1 MNEGG
6 GPSRMLPVIEI
17 PGERPR
23 SDVARHAIV
32 IVCLCVLQ
40 NLATSGPV
48 QAQRIENAK
57 AVFAALDK
65 VTARISKLEVKL
77 GETVRFG
84 ALKVTPRACYSRP
97 PTEPPKTSTF
107 VEIDEILLD
116 GKPVHFSN
124 PVDARR
130 QGIGRLLLRARGGTA
145 ATAGNWLSACAL
157 FAYAAAF
164 SFAYISL
171 SAAAG
176 ALILF
181 GAVQATMIGYGL
193 WRGERLHELQLAG
206 LVLAAA
212 GLISLLLPGLSAPP
226 WQGAL
231 LMLGAGAAW
240 GIYSLRGKTSGDP
253 LAVTAGNFLRTVPFA
268 AGLSLILQG
277 HAQPDPAGIIYAM
290 ASGALASGVGYA
302 IWYAALPGLKAT
314 SAATVQLS
322 VPVIAAI
329 GGMVFLGEPLTLRL
343 LLCAAAILGG
353 IALVIRPRRTVMP
366 STQPL
371 RPS

>member
-1 MNEGG
+1 MPAIKSGH
-6 GPSRMLPVIEI
+6 SLP
-17 PGERPR
+17 
-23 SDVARHAIV
+23 
-32 IVCLCVLQ
+32 
-40 NLATSGPV
+40 PV
-48 QAQRIENAK
+48 RI
-57 AVFAALDK
+57 AALT
-65 VTARISKLEVKL
+65 VLAMIAFAGNSLLCRLALQQTAIDPASFTAIRLFS
-77 GETVRFG
+77 G
-84 ALKVTPRACYSRP
+84 ALV
-97 PTEPPKTSTF
+97 
-107 VEIDEILLD
+107 LW
-116 GKPVHFSN
+116 
-124 PVDARR
+124 
-130 QGIGRLLLRARGGTA
+130 LLLRARGGTA